1 MTRKRTVYYATK
13 SAFKREEI
21 NFILEDCVLRDHV
34 GQPVKAA
41 DVFDINFVDVST
53 NEPLERDLSEMV
65 RHKAKSAFG
74 RLLWPCI
81 VEHAGLILDDW
92 SPQNFPGGLTQP
104 MWDALGAEN
113 FVKSLEWAGRD
124 VVARAVVGYCDGAS
138 VSIFTGETKGKLS
151 SQPRG
156 NREFY
161 WDTIFCPDG
170 GDDLTY
176 AEISEQKGIEAKM
189 ALSQSSKALKAFL
202 QSTFLSVADLFPEP

>member
-1 MTRKRTVYYATK
+1 
-13 SAFKREEI
+13 
-21 NFILEDCVLRDHV
+21 
-34 GQPVKAA
+34 
-41 DVFDINFVDVST
+41 
-53 NEPLERDLSEMV
+53 
-65 RHKAKSAFG
+65 
-74 RLLWPCI
+74 
-81 VEHAGLILDDW
+81 
-92 SPQNFPGGLTQP
+92 